1 MLTPDTAGGTSV
13 PGDAPVLI
21 LTGPPGVG
29 KTTVAA
35 LLVARFPRAVH
46 LEADRFFGYIRAGY
60 VEPWRPE
67 SHEQNSAVMEI
78 VADAAAGYATAGY
91 FTVLDGIVI
100 PGWFLE
106 PVRDALR
113 AAGHRV
119 ALAILRAPLDACL
132 ARVRRREGIPS
143 IDPEALE
150 RVWRG
155 FAECGEFESNA
166 IDLGDESPAELTDLL
181 ARAAEGRPPCHLSTT
196 SSCSACPGFQPTA
209 SSDAAGRFSCEPGSA
224 FCPRWRGGRRLG

>member
-1 MLTPDTAGGTSV
+1 M
-13 PGDAPVLI
+13 GDRSQVLI

-35 LLVARFPRAVH
+35 LLAARFPRAVQ
-46 LEADRFFGYIRAGY
+46 LEADHFFRYIRAGY

-67 SHEQNSAVMEI
+67 SNEQNRAVMGI

-91 FTVLDGIVI
+91 FTLIDGIVI

-113 AAGHRV
+113 AAGHGV
-119 ALAILRAPLDACL
+119 DLAILRAPLSTCL

-143 IDPEALE
+143 IDPEAIE
-150 RVWRG
+150 RVWQG
-155 FAECGEFESNA
+155 FAECGEFEANA
-166 IDLGDESPAELTDLL
+166 IDLGDESPDEVAGLL
-181 ARAAEGRPPCHLSTT
+181 ARRLEGGL
-196 SSCSACPGFQPTA
+196 
-209 SSDAAGRFSCEPGSA
+209 
-224 FCPRWRGGRRLG
+224 LVV